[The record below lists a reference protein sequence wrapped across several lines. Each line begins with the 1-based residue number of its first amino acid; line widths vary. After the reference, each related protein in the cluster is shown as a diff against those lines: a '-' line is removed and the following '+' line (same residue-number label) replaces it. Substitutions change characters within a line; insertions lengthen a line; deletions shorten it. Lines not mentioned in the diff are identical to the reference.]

1 MLACINVRPKSLLSQ
16 SRLNQFR
23 RTDLG
28 AENLD
33 HDEVTIISSVLELSE
48 KSVESIMTPIKDVYT
63 LSSEQILDQA
73 TIDNIVKEG
82 YSRVPIYSG
91 EKDNFIGMLL

>member
-1 MLACINVRPKSLLSQ
+1 MRYPPGISQ
-16 SRLNQFR
+16 TPSV
-23 RTDLG
+23 TDLG
-28 AENLD
+28 NENLD

-63 LSSEQILDQA
+63 LSSDQILDQA
-73 TIDNIVKEG
+73 TVDNISKQG
-82 YSRVPIYSG
+82 YSRVPIYSN